1 MTRKLDEK
9 MLSGFSRE
17 LRGYLSNIRES
28 IERLNTQHDAIEQVT
43 QGLTTITGA
52 LQMIGFTALSQV
64 TSHLRGTLEESLSD
78 QSALDDVLRTR
89 LGSTIGQLERN
100 LEAILTGQL
109 SEDTFV
115 AEVEHSLSRY
125 KEEGA
130 IKETS
135 AAKVIDTATAA
146 QDMGSGAEGDTLYVD
161 LDEDEHGTVPVAEG
175 EPNSREFIEEP
186 SGQAGVEE
194 TTPDSPLPSASFEEP
209 QASAIDDRP
218 PHAQPT
224 APDVQNVP
232 GVTASPLLHDEPT
245 MSKMG
250 EVGFEEGTA
259 DRAYEDDSPVVG
271 ESQPTPEIDTPALED
286 EVLADRDTEDTVELM
301 TFADSTSGV
310 GGEQVDVFMS
320 GSDEPTL
327 IDERE
332 GLGLLSTEEDENAFV
347 DQATQIESAES
358 METADTLLYD
368 LNESELSA
376 TSDFTPD
383 VRAEED
389 VVAGLADILPTD
401 TIELVLPDVL
411 EEDANELPAEQL
423 AISPENREMADS
435 SPDVHL
441 PHSAEQFDVVGGVQ
455 EHDFLPE
462 SRDVRSDDPTMSD
475 VSIVPEPSQAPLPL
489 TEELE
494 ASTPEYVAPDEPTL
508 IDVAPTSSTSPAWDE
523 TQDVHAESPFDVADT
538 YTIET
543 PSSEGSHIIPDETVA
558 ADPFSMAIEN
568 ETMSDLPVKAG
579 DTLDAATEM
588 GSIETVFSSDDIS
601 THDVEAP
608 LYSESAEDYEPCL
621 EPPLIEPQAEE
632 PANHFDSH
640 VGEAESSVASCGDT
654 VADDR
659 DEMSVF
665 GVSTPESDTG
675 ELPNAKTDEPFG
687 SEPEDVYAFDE
698 FEHTRIDDDTSRLLA
713 DPPEEDATESLVMPL
728 PVDEEAQNTPKV
740 TDLGETEL
748 HAIPTSLGSQSDAMD
763 ADTPEAAEWTDIPD
777 ETEPPD
783 LSIDLLMS
791 ESDYDDDEPT
801 GQPTSQEAALETQEP
816 YDEYAIDAADEDE
829 EESGE
834 WLAAEDG
841 LPELLFDPTEDLDE
855 DNSGEEGFVVAPA
868 QVPVASPPVES
879 PTEASIPSDT
889 SAQELSALVEA
900 IDNEVQEVYG
910 RSEESPEERR
920 ARGEIR
926 SSERYLLYT
935 LAGSRYAVGVP
946 HVLEISRVP
955 QLTAVPNVPE
965 WVSGVINL
973 RGEIISVID
982 LRTFLGL
989 EKSYQLDQS
998 RLLIVKTQDD
1008 SLTTSL
1014 IVDQIN
1020 GFARIPE
1027 NLIQD
1032 LTMSFQS
1039 NLDSYLVGISDYEDH
1054 VLAVFDL
1061 ERFLQSSEICQFDIT

>member
-28 IERLNTQHDAIEQVT
+28 IERLNAQHDAIEQAT
-43 QGLTTITGA
+43 QGLITITGA
-52 LQMIGFTALSQV
+52 LQMIGFTVLSQV
-64 TSHLRGTLEESLSD
+64 TSHLRGTLEESLND
-78 QSALDDVLRTR
+78 QSDLDAVLRAW
-89 LGSTIGQLERN
+89 LVSMIGQLERN
-100 LEAILTGQL
+100 LEAILAGQL

-115 AEVEHSLSRY
+115 AEVEHSFSRY
-125 KEEGA
+125 KEEG
-130 IKETS
+130 IITETS

-146 QDMGSGAEGDTLYVD
+146 QDVGSGAEGDTLYVA
-161 LDEDEHGTVPVAEG
+161 LDEDEHSTAPVVES
-175 EPNSREFIEEP
+175 EPHSREFVEE
-186 SGQAGVEE
+186 SSRQAGVEE
-194 TTPDSPLPSASFEEP
+194 TTPDRSLPSASFEKL
-209 QASAIDDRP
+209 QASAIDDAP
-218 PHAQPT
+218 HHAQAT
-224 APDVQNVP
+224 APDVENVP

-250 EVGFEEGTA
+250 EVGFEDDTA
-259 DRAYEDDSPVVG
+259 DRAYEDDSPVVR
-271 ESQPTPEIDTPALED
+271 ESQPTPEIDTPVLED
-286 EVLADRDTEDTVELM
+286 EALADRGTEDRVELM
-301 TFADSTSGV
+301 TFADLTSGV
-310 GGEQVDVFMS
+310 GGEQADVFVS

-332 GLGLLSTEEDENAFV
+332 GLGLLSTEEDENSLV

-358 METADTLLYD
+358 IETADTLLYD
-368 LNESELSA
+368 LDESELSA
-376 TSDFTPD
+376 TPDFTPD

-401 TIELVLPDVL
+401 TIELVLPDAL
-411 EEDANELPAEQL
+411 EEDANEVPAEQL
-423 AISPENREMADS
+423 AISPENREVADS

-441 PHSAEQFDVVGGVQ
+441 PRSAEQFDVIGGVQ
-455 EHDFLPE
+455 EHDLLPE

-475 VSIVPEPSQAPLPL
+475 VSIVPEPSQAPLPP

-538 YTIET
+538 HTIET
-543 PSSEGSHIIPDETVA
+543 LSSEGSHIIPDETVA

-588 GSIETVFSSDDIS
+588 GSIETVSSSDDIS

-621 EPPLIEPQAEE
+621 EPPLIEPQAEG
-632 PANHFDSH
+632 PAHHFDSH

-665 GVSTPESDTG
+665 GVSTPKSDTG

-713 DPPEEDATESLVMPL
+713 DPPEEDVTESLVMPL
-728 PVDEEAQNTPKV
+728 PVDEEAQNTPEV
-740 TDLGETEL
+740 DLGETEL

-763 ADTPEAAEWTDIPD
+763 ADTSEAAEWTDIPD

-791 ESDYDDDEPT
+791 ESDYDDDDEPT

-834 WLAAEDG
+834 WLAAEDI

-855 DNSGEEGFVVAPA
+855 DHPGEEGFVVAPA
-868 QVPVASPPVES
+868 QVPVASPPGES
-879 PTEASIPSDT
+879 TTEASMSSDT

-989 EKSYQLDQS
+989 EQSYQLDQS

-1032 LTMSFQS
+1032 LTMSFQG
-1039 NLDSYLVGISDYEDH
+1039 NLDPYLVGISDYEDQ

-1061 ERFLQSSEICQFDIT
+1061 ERFLQSSEICQFDMT